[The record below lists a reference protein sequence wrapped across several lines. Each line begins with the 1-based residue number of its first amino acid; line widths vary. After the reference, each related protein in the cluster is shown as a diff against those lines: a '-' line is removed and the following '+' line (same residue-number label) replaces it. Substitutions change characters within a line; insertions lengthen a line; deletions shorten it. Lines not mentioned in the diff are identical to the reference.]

1 MVCTL
6 IDHRNHDVKMLKTLQ
21 WNHPPVACASTCV
34 LNILSSF
41 LWSIRVQ
48 IKGNCCL
55 FVKYSLNIC
64 YHKTIHI
71 HVTHKWNCQSLAQH
85 YNYWLES
92 AVPSGPEIK
101 RLFSLPSFLLH
112 FTVAL
117 CGILFIFD
125 SLFIGLFL
133 SGFMLI
139 FQLVLLVL

>member
-1 MVCTL
+1 MRPPTRGLCFHLRFEHFGLISMVDKRT
-6 IDHRNHDVKMLKTLQ
+6 
-21 WNHPPVACASTCV
+21 
-34 LNILSSF
+34 
-41 LWSIRVQ
+41 
-48 IKGNCCL
+48 NCCL

-85 YNYWLES
+85 YSYWLES
-92 AVPSGPEIK
+92 AIPSGPEIK

-133 SGFMLI
+133 SGFIGSTCVVSSFFVFVI
-139 FQLVLLVL
+139 FAYL